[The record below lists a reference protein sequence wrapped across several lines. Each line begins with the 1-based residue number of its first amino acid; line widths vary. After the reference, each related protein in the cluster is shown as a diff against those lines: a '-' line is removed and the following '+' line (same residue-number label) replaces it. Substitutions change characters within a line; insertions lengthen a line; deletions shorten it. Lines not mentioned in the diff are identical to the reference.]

1 VGALDVR
8 DALLVHA
15 AFEMAGIGIG
25 MRLLAGGLR
34 RAESASL
41 WRGPGFTLALGCLLG
56 AIVGSK
62 LAVWLEYP
70 HLVRQ
75 HWASA
80 LLIFTGLAIVGGLIG
95 GVVGVEIA
103 KRVAG
108 IRRATGDHFVLP
120 LVFGISIGR
129 IGCFLA
135 GLHDDTYGLPTAL
148 RWGVDFGDGVPRH
161 PTQLY
166 EIGFVAALGALLLH
180 FKPRLAA
187 EPGLMFKLF
196 LAGYLIWRVLI
207 DCLKPVPYAYI
218 AGLSGIQL
226 LAALW
231 LVWYIPQTVRQ
242 WRRLE

>member
-1 VGALDVR
+1 MAALDVGN
-8 DALLVHA
+8 ALLLHA
-15 AFEMAGIGIG
+15 AFEMAGIGVG
-25 MRLLAGGLR
+25 MRLLAQGLR
-34 RAESASL
+34 RTETASL

-75 HWASA
+75 HWASP
-80 LLIFTGLAIVGGLIG
+80 LLVFTGQSIVGGLIG

-103 KRVAG
+103 KRIAG
-108 IRRATGDHFVLP
+108 IHRATGDYFVLP

-148 RWGVDFGDGVPRH
+148 PWGIDFGDGVPRH

-166 EIGFVAALGALLLH
+166 EIGFVAALGMLLLGQRV
-180 FKPRLAA
+180 RLAA

-196 LAGYLIWRVLI
+196 LSGYLIWRLLI
-207 DCLKPVPYAYI
+207 DFLKPLPYAYVM
-218 AGLSGIQL
+218 GLSGIQL
-226 LAALW
+226 LAAIW
-231 LVWYIPQTVRQ
+231 LTWYIPVTVRQ

>member
-1 VGALDVR
+1 MDVG

-15 AFEMAGIGIG
+15 AFEMAGIGVG
-25 MRLLAGGLR
+25 MRLFAGSLR
-34 RAESASL
+34 GAGSASL
-41 WRGPGFTLALGCLLG
+41 WRGPGFTLVLGCLLG

-75 HWASA
+75 HWASP
-80 LLIFTGLAIVGGLIG
+80 LLIFTGQSIVGGLIG

-103 KRVAG
+103 KRIAG

-135 GLHDDTYGLPTAL
+135 GLHDDTYGLPTSL
-148 RWGVDFGDGVPRH
+148 PWGVDFGDGVPRH

-166 EIGFVAALGALLLH
+166 EIGFVAALGAVLL
-180 FKPRLAA
+180 RLRARLSA
-187 EPGLMFKLF
+187 EPGLDVQAFSRRLSGVAPADRF
-196 LAGYLIWRVLI
+196 PQTAAVRVRL
-207 DCLKPVPYAYI
+207 
-218 AGLSGIQL
+218 GLSGIQL
-226 LAALW
+226 LAAIW
-231 LVWYIPQTVRQ
+231 LAWYIPLTVRQ
-242 WRRLE
+242 LRRLE

>member
-1 VGALDVR
+1 VVALNVG

-15 AFEMAGIGIG
+15 AFEMAGIGVG
-25 MRLLAGGLR
+25 MRLLAGSLR
-34 RAESASL
+34 HTESASL

-56 AIVGSK
+56 AIAGSK

-75 HWASA
+75 HWASP
-80 LLIFTGLAIVGGLIG
+80 LLMFTGQSIVGGLIG
-95 GVVGVEIA
+95 GVVGVEIS
-103 KRVAG
+103 KRIAG

-135 GLHDDTYGLPTAL
+135 GLHDDTYGLPTSVP
-148 RWGVDFGDGVPRH
+148 WGVDFGDGVPRH

-166 EIGFVAALGALLLH
+166 EIGFVAAFGAMLL
-180 FKPRLAA
+180 RLRARLSA

-196 LAGYLIWRVLI
+196 LTGYLIWRLLI
-207 DCLKPVPYAYI
+207 DFLKPLPYAYI
-218 AGLSGIQL
+218 VGLSGIQL
-226 LAALW
+226 LAAVW
-231 LVWYIPQTVRQ
+231 LVWYIPLTVRQ
-242 WRRLE
+242 LRRLV

>member
-1 VGALDVR
+1 MGALNVG

-15 AFEMAGIGIG
+15 AFEMAGIGVG
-25 MRLLAGGLR
+25 VRLLAGGVR
-34 RAESASL
+34 RAESVSL
-41 WRGPGFTLALGCLLG
+41 WRGPGFTLVLGCLLG

-75 HWASA
+75 YWASP
-80 LLIFTGLAIVGGLIG
+80 LLIFTGQSIVGGLIG
-95 GVVGVEIA
+95 GVAGVEIA
-103 KRVAG
+103 KRIAG

-148 RWGVDFGDGVPRH
+148 PWGVDFGDGIPRH

-166 EIGFVAALGALLLH
+166 EIVFVAAFGAALLRVRA
-180 FKPRLAA
+180 RLAA
-187 EPGLMFKLF
+187 ERGLMFKLF
-196 LAGYLIWRVLI
+196 LAGYLIWRLLI
-207 DCLKPVPYAYI
+207 DFLKPLPYAYVM
-218 AGLSGIQL
+218 GLSGIQL
-226 LAALW
+226 LAAIW
-231 LVWYIPQTVRQ
+231 LVWYIPVTVRQ